1 MSRIGKLP
9 ISLPKGVTV
18 QVNDNNVVTV
28 KGPKGELRR
37 AFDPAISI
45 QVEGEK
51 IIVRRATDNK
61 RHKALHGLSRALL
74 NNMVKGVSE
83 GFKKEQE
90 LIGVGYRAEA
100 KGQLLELTLG
110 YSHTIQFEI
119 PQEVKVET
127 KSEKGKAPQIIL
139 TSADNELLGMVAAKI
154 RSFRKPEP
162 YKGKGIKF
170 VNEVLRRKAG
180 KQAGKGK

>member
-9 ISLPKGVTV
+9 IPLPKGVSV
-18 QVNDNNVVTV
+18 QVTGNNVVTI
-28 KGPKGELRR
+28 KGPKGQITRS
-37 AFDPAISI
+37 FDPSLKIEETDGKI
-45 QVEGEK
+45 TVERPSNSK
-51 IIVRRATDNK
+51 NY
-61 RHKALHGLSRALL
+61 KALHGLTRALL
-74 NNMVKGVSE
+74 SNMVKGVSE

-100 KGQLLELTLG
+100 KGQILELTLG
-110 YSHTIQFEI
+110 YSHAVQFEI
-119 PQEVKVET
+119 PAEVKVET
-127 KSEKGKAPQIIL
+127 KTEKGKPPLITL
-139 TSADNELLGMVAAKI
+139 TSVDKELLGLVAAKI

-170 VNEVLRRKAG
+170 VDEVIRRKAG